1 LPLNCAYCFFCA
13 GSFASVDGDEAPPAG
28 LEGEAPLAGLEGEA
42 PLLEDEAPA
51 LGLELAPPEA
61 EPDFGLSLEADPLD
75 ELGELGLAVA
85 PPDGDED
92 ELLLEGDEGDE
103 GELDGEELEL
113 EDSLVV
119 VLVLS
124 PRSHAARP
132 KASATATA
140 KMESFMC
147 PPGVGIRKESCK
159 LRARRKPLMMKG
171 PSRAS
176 GTLLPTVRK
185 FLLARAGA
193 ARAARARGL
202 LRRAVF

>member
-42 PLLEDEAPA
+42 PLLEVEAPA

-61 EPDFGLSLEADPLD
+61 EPDFGLSLDADPLD
-75 ELGELGLAVA
+75 ELGELGLVVA
-85 PPDGDED
+85 PPDGDEE
-92 ELLLEGDEGDE
+92 ELELEGDE
-103 GELDGEELEL
+103 GELDGEVDDGLEPDAPEEVL
-113 EDSLVV
+113 E
-119 VLVLS
+119 LS

-147 PPGVGIRKESCK
+147 PPRLGYEKRGANCAPGVS
-159 LRARRKPLMMKG
+159 P
-171 PSRAS
+171 
-176 GTLLPTVRK
+176 
-185 FLLARAGA
+185 
-193 ARAARARGL
+193 
-202 LRRAVF
+202 